1 MFNFSCDYTEGCAP
15 EILQS
20 LTATNMEQTAG
31 YGEDPHCQ
39 HARELIKKAC
49 GREDAEV
56 HFFIGGTQANLN
68 IILNCL
74 DRPYYGLFATT
85 ASHVNTHEAGAI
97 ERTGHKVMT
106 IPSVNDKLT
115 AEGVEKAYQ
124 HWFIDPS
131 RNHIVEPKLVYIS
144 QPTES
149 GTMYSKK
156 ELTDLYA
163 VCQKHDLYLFVDGAR
178 LGYGLCAPT
187 NDVSLPDLAQLCD
200 VFYIGGTKCG
210 ALLGEA
216 AVLLNPKIKRGFF
229 TLMKQGGAVLAKGRV
244 VGIQFETLFTNNLYR
259 QICQNGMDCAL
270 KIKAVLREKKI
281 PLYIDSPSNQQFPIL
296 SKAAYEKLSRQFEL
310 GVWAYLDDGRLVVR
324 ICTSWATRPEAVEAI
339 IKAIKEL

>member
-1 MFNFSCDYTEGCAP
+1 
-15 EILQS
+15 
-20 LTATNMEQTAG
+20 
-31 YGEDPHCQ
+31 
-39 HARELIKKAC
+39 
-49 GREDAEV
+49 
-56 HFFIGGTQANLN
+56 
-68 IILNCL
+68 
-74 DRPYYGLFATT
+74 
-85 ASHVNTHEAGAI
+85 
-97 ERTGHKVMT
+97 
-106 IPSVNDKLT
+106 
-115 AEGVEKAYQ
+115 
-124 HWFIDPS
+124 
-131 RNHIVEPKLVYIS
+131 
-144 QPTES
+144 
-149 GTMYSKK
+149 MYSKQ

-216 AVLLNPKIKRGFF
+216 AVLLNPKLKKGFF

-259 QICQNGMDCAL
+259 QICQNGMDSAL
-270 KIKAVLREKKI
+270 KIKAVLREKNI

-324 ICTSWATRPEAVEAI
+324 ICTSWATKPEAVTAI
-339 IKAIKEL
+339 IQAIKEL